1 MISGFIAGNCRS
13 DGAPRW
19 CARRGR
25 TMTGMSSDAPTPPVG
40 RSADRGPTTPTSAL
54 PSVTARV
61 LAFLAIVIG
70 GVAGG
75 FIGYAFVDLQVTG
88 DDSLWVGLGA
98 LFGAVAA
105 AIGTAVVVVLTLR
118 AMGEW
123 RTIQERDEA
132 RAAAARAHAG
142 VRRVPRVR

>member
-1 MISGFIAGNCRS
+1 MG
-13 DGAPRW
+13 P
-19 CARRGR
+19 
-25 TMTGMSSDAPTPPVG
+25 MSADAPTPAPG
-40 RSADRGPTTPTSAL
+40 RAAIGGPTTPTSAL
-54 PSVTARV
+54 PSVTARI
-61 LAFLAIVIG
+61 LAFLAILLG
-70 GVAGG
+70 GTAGG

-88 DDSLWVGLGA
+88 DSSFWAGLGA
-98 LFGAVAA
+98 LVGAVAA

-123 RTIQERDEA
+123 RTIQQRDEA

>member
-1 MISGFIAGNCRS
+1 
-13 DGAPRW
+13 
-19 CARRGR
+19 
-25 TMTGMSSDAPTPPVG
+25 MSPDATTPPTSGTGSTVVTG
-40 RSADRGPTTPTSAL
+40 SATPSSAL

-70 GVAGG
+70 GTAGG

-88 DDSLWVGLGA
+88 DAPLWTGLGA
-98 LFGAVAA
+98 LIGALAA

-123 RTIQERDEA
+123 RTIQARDEA
-132 RAAAARAHAG
+132 RAAAAKAHAG
-142 VRRVPRVR
+142 IRRVPRVR